1 LRGFV
6 REIDADQI
14 LIPPDVP
21 LIGGQPLSALLP
33 GGAGNCAAGDDRD
46 MLNGEPGWWFYFAIE
61 AERVAAP

>member
-1 LRGFV
+1 
-6 REIDADQI
+6 
-14 LIPPDVP
+14 VP